1 MNFTYKKL
9 ELNYAIYGEHNC
21 TPSFLSMTTS
31 NSRIKNISA
40 AAWAGLMIGDALGAP
55 AEFCHHDDIMV
66 KYPDGIQDMVP
77 GFGIYTE
84 RRPGEVT
91 DDTQMAYC
99 LHLALQ
105 DANGWS
111 RDAALARYREW
122 LATDPPDVDV
132 VIYDALTGNPHPESK
147 GNGALKRV
155 IPIALWAASHPDFD
169 WETAAREDAAITHP
183 HPLCGDVNVLFVH
196 TMLTAM
202 QPGITAQEIFQ
213 SAKFFILKKKL
224 SRALYCTILYRR
236 FRPDYDG
243 EHIGWLRVALHG
255 IFHQMLYASSFRE
268 AMIDVVS
275 AGGDTDTNA
284 AITGALLGAWKGID
298 CLDRSWLAAVHAAN
312 PRHYTKLLPSIHSLP
327 RTPIRW

>member
-1 MNFTYKKL
+1 M
-9 ELNYAIYGEHNC
+9 
-21 TPSFLSMTTS
+21 
-31 NSRIKNISA
+31 A

-77 GFGIYTE
+77 GFGIYTD

-105 DANGWS
+105 DA
-111 RDAALARYREW
+111 
-122 LATDPPDVDV
+122 
-132 VIYDALTGNPHPESK
+132 
-147 GNGALKRV
+147 
-155 IPIALWAASHPDFD
+155 
-169 WETAAREDAAITHP
+169 
-183 HPLCGDVNVLFVH
+183 NVLFVH

-224 SRALYCTILYRR
+224 SRALYCAILYRR
-236 FRPDYDG
+236 FPPDYDG
-243 EHIGWLRVALHG
+243 EHIGWLRVALQG
-255 IFHQMLYASSFRE
+255 IFHQMLYAASFRE

-312 PRHYTKLLPSIHSLP
+312 PRHYTKLLPTIRSLP
-327 RTPIRW
+327 CTPIRLDEPVTHYTHRTSGIILPFD